1 MTHYVLALLLALSAS
16 SAAYAQAPD
25 YIPWH
30 WDDEVV
36 EAAESDDDGADDD
49 GYGELGW

>member
-1 MTHYVLALLLALSAS
+1 MTKYILALLLALAAS

-30 WDDEVV
+30 WDDEAVV
-36 EAAESDDDGADDD
+36 AAESDDGDADDD
-49 GYGELGW
+49 DYGELGW